1 MTAAVC
7 EELRILSH
15 CCRQRLG
22 SAQRDTAS
30 CRQGAGLAAA
40 GAATSAGVLTGSP
53 STAQQDSRAARWAA
67 LDAAASAP
75 AASQQGSGQGLYP
88 AIEDPDIVTETE
100 SENEGDEEEEG
111 FSGLF
116 AE

>member
-1 MTAAVC
+1 MY
-7 EELRILSH
+7 H

-22 SAQRDTAS
+22 STQRDTAS
-30 CRQGAGLAAA
+30 CRQGSALAAG

-53 STAQQDSRAARWAA
+53 STTQRDSRAARWAA
-67 LDAAASAP
+67 LDAASSAP
-75 AASQQGSGQGLYP
+75 AAPQQGSGQGLYP

>member
-1 MTAAVC
+1 M
-7 EELRILSH
+7 SH

-30 CRQGAGLAAA
+30 CRQNAVLPAA
-40 GAATSAGVLTGSP
+40 GAATSVGILPGSP
-53 STAQQDSRAARWAA
+53 SMAQRDSRAARWAA
-67 LDAAASAP
+67 LDAASSAP
-75 AASQQGSGQGLYP
+75 AEPQPGSGQGLYP

-100 SENEGDEEEEG
+100 SENEGDEDEEG

>member
-1 MTAAVC
+1 MP
-7 EELRILSH
+7 H

-22 SAQRDTAS
+22 STQRDTAS

-40 GAATSAGVLTGSP
+40 GAATSVGMLTGPP
-53 STAQQDSRAARWAA
+53 SAAQRNSRAARWAA
-67 LDAAASAP
+67 LDAASSAP
-75 AASQQGSGQGLYP
+75 AAAQQGPGQGLYP
-88 AIEDPDIVTETE
+88 AIEDPDIVTETD
-100 SENEGDEEEEG
+100 SENEGDEEEGG